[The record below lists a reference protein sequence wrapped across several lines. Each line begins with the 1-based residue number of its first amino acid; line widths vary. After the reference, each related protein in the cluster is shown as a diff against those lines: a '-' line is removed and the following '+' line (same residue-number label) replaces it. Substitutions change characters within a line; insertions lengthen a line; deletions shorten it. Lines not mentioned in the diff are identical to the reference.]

1 MLSFKILFTWT
12 LKFFSLIYPRLNY
25 DNWFETL
32 KRKFD
37 LFEIIKQKKITSIT
51 TRLTW
56 VFTCRCCG
64 IKAVYKAL
72 TDDSS
77 SGFSASWRW
86 GRLIVALLDV
96 VGIPST
102 RKSMSTM
109 IVVCRQKN
117 IHLLCYN
124 VCCFPRLWRWLRL
137 LVYFDLGP
145 FFYALE
151 WPLHWWQWYIRH
163 HPWPIRA
170 HFLQDYKCNFT
181 KNCSLVLPVA
191 GGNIWVTTASGT
203 VTVLDCSTVVTC
215 VSSSVFSG
223 WRPDKSKTYT

>member
-37 LFEIIKQKKITSIT
+37 LFEIIKQKKIISIT

-102 RKSMSTM
+102 RKINEYHDSCMQAEEHTCPMLQCLLLSK
-109 IVVCRQKN
+109 IVKVTQ
-117 IHLLCYN
+117 IIGLL
-124 VCCFPRLWRWLRL
+124 W
-137 LVYFDLGP
+137 
-145 FFYALE
+145 
-151 WPLHWWQWYIRH
+151 
-163 HPWPIRA
+163 
-170 HFLQDYKCNFT
+170 
-181 KNCSLVLPVA
+181 
-191 GGNIWVTTASGT
+191 SGT
-203 VTVLDCSTVVTC
+203 IFLCIRMTSPLLTMVHSTPSLANQSTFSSRLQMQFHKKLLISSTCS
-215 VSSSVFSG
+215 
-223 WRPDKSKTYT
+223 WW